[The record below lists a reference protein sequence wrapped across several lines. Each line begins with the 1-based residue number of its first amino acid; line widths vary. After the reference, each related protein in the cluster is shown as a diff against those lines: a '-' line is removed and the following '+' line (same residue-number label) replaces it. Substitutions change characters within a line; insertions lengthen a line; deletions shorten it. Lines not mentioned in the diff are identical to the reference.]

1 MDRRMFLLASGSAA
15 GVSLIGLT
23 ASAKTLDYERFSVFV
38 QGSGSDVIFVPG
50 LTCSRDVWSGVVARL
65 GGKYR
70 THLVQVAGFA
80 GAPVKTNARGD
91 VCAGVAE
98 GLAGYI
104 ADQRLARPAIIGH
117 SMGGT
122 IAMMIA
128 ARHPSAVGKAM
139 IVDMFPDIAI
149 VMVGPAATPQ
159 QVRAAAEGIRA
170 SMTQTSDAK
179 YRATQTKTVE
189 GMILTPSARPA
200 VINDG
205 LKSDRGVV
213 GRAMSELVE
222 TDLRPELSRITASV
236 TVLYAWNKDDP
247 FTAAQVDQLMRESY
261 SGLKGVKL
269 IRVDDSAHFIFL
281 DQPARFDAH
290 LQTFLKA

>member
-1 MDRRMFLLASGSAA
+1 
-15 GVSLIGLT
+15 
-23 ASAKTLDYERFSVFV
+23 
-38 QGSGSDVIFVPG
+38 
-50 LTCSRDVWSGVVARL
+50 
-65 GGKYR
+65 
-70 THLVQVAGFA
+70 
-80 GAPVKTNARGD
+80 
-91 VCAGVAE
+91 
-98 GLAGYI
+98 
-104 ADQRLARPAIIGH
+104 
-117 SMGGT
+117 
-122 IAMMIA
+122 
-128 ARHPSAVGKAM
+128 
-139 IVDMFPDIAI
+139 
-149 VMVGPAATPQ
+149 
-159 QVRAAAEGIRA
+159 
-170 SMTQTSDAK
+170 
-179 YRATQTKTVE
+179 
-189 GMILTPSARPA
+189 MILTPSARPA